1 MFKRM
6 SKGDIIFAVSNY
18 TFLSIILLLIL
29 YPLYFIVIAS
39 ISNPELVSR
48 GEIWLIPKGITLD
61 GYKRIMSYS
70 QIWTGYRNTIFYTV
84 LGTSIS
90 VSLTLT
96 SAYALSR
103 KDLYGR
109 NVIMAFLAFTM
120 FFSGGLIP
128 TYLLV
133 KSLNLTNTIWA
144 LVLPNAVWVY
154 NVIISRTFFASSIPS
169 DLLESAQLDGCSNTR
184 FFFQIVLPLSKPVI
198 SVMALFYAVGQWNN
212 FFDALIYL
220 RKESLYPL
228 QLILR
233 SILLANSVDSS
244 TVTDAS
250 SVDTRYR
257 IAEMIKYG
265 SIIVSTLPIIA
276 VYPFLQKNFAKGVM
290 IGAVKG

>member
-6 SKGDIIFAVSNY
+6 SKGDIIFAIFNY
-18 TFLSIILLLIL
+18 TFLSLLLLIII

-39 ISNPELVSR
+39 VSNPELVSR
-48 GEIWLIPKGITLD
+48 GEVWLLPKGLTLD
-61 GYKRIMSYS
+61 GYRRIMSYT

-133 KSLNLTNTIWA
+133 KSLKLTNTVWA